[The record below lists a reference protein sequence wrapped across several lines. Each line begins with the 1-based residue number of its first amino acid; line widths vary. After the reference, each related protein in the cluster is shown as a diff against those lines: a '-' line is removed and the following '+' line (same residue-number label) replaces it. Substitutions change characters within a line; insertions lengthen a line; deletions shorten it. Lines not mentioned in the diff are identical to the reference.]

1 MTRNW
6 VAAATVL
13 MCIVMGT
20 SATAKDQGRSKG
32 MGKHDGARWEH
43 RDRDRDIRWERD
55 RSRRPAG
62 WSKGKKK
69 GWGNCNLPPGQAK
82 KQGCN
87 GYYRNRDRVVIFRD
101 RDRDRR
107 TGGWRLPSKTTTTT
121 TTTRKP
127 GGWHIPDKQTTH
139 TTTTTTTTQP
149 SGGWKVPK

>member
-1 MTRNW
+1 MTRKW

-20 SATAKDQGRSKG
+20 SATAKDQGRGKG
-32 MGKHDGARWEH
+32 MGKHEGARWEH
-43 RDRDRDIRWERD
+43 RDRDIRWERD

-87 GYYRNRDRVVIFRD
+87 GHYRSRDRVVIFRD

-127 GGWHIPDKQTTH
+127 GGWHIPDKQTTQ
-139 TTTTTTTTQP
+139 TTTTTTTQP